1 MNKFP
6 HQVRISSGAYS
17 GKLNNTNNAKN
28 IRISETS
35 KAIRNNQFN
44 HYTGKFSTSPT
55 VSTVGLNNQKIRT
68 VYSSHKNI
76 YSFGTDNSKI
86 SN

>member
-6 HQVRISSGAYS
+6 HKVRVSSGAYS
-17 GKLNNTNNAKN
+17 GKLNHTNDAKN
-28 IRISETS
+28 IRIVETP
-35 KAIRNNQFN
+35 KAIRNNQFS
-44 HYTGKFSTSPT
+44 HYTGKFSISPT
-55 VSTVGLNNQKIRT
+55 VSNVGLNNQKIRT